1 MDSAVR
7 ARGMH
12 FFIVLHIAF
21 LLCSCAAP
29 QYDSKADAAISD
41 LQSKLH
47 GQIDG
52 WISKSKP
59 ASYTKNVAFYDG
71 VDTDLKSLELRMEAT
86 PDPSTA
92 NLPIIFSNLS
102 NQITTLRKTHE
113 ETGTPTEFFLLATQ
127 QQLDAQ
133 FAALLTYEL
142 SLKTSGPMGATTQS
156 TATNKNPSKLAAQ

>member
-1 MDSAVR
+1 MNPKVWPRMTRFPLVCSIV
-7 ARGMH
+7 
-12 FFIVLHIAF
+12 FFIGA
-21 LLCSCAAP
+21 CASP
-29 QYDSKADAAISD
+29 QYDSKADTAIGA
-41 LQSKLH
+41 LQSNLH

-59 ASYTKNVAFYDG
+59 ATYDT

-92 NLPIIFSNLS
+92 NLPIVFSNLS
-102 NQITTLRKTHE
+102 TEITNLKNTHKQSGTLS
-113 ETGTPTEFFLLATQ
+113 EFFLRATQ

-142 SLKTSGPMGATTQS
+142 SLKTVGTGGTTQS
-156 TATNKNPSKLAAQ
+156 TATAQNPSKTPNSPAQ